1 MLKTIGVLSSGGD
14 APGMNPA
21 IRAVVRK
28 GIYHGLTVY
37 GIEHG
42 YVGLMEGQVIK
53 MTPASV
59 GGIIQRGGTILH
71 TARSKFFMTHEGKLK
86 AMETIKKF
94 GIDALVII
102 GGDGSYH
109 GAMDLSE
116 YGVNVVGVPGTIDN
130 DIAGTEYTIG
140 YDTALNTI
148 IDAVDKIRDTA
159 TSHERTFIVEVMGR
173 EAGFLALMSGISC
186 GAEAILI
193 PEIPFDLEELSER
206 LLKGIRRG
214 KNHNI
219 IILAEGVGKAS
230 RIAPLITEKTG
241 LEIRI
246 SVLGHI
252 QRGGTPTYLDRIMA
266 SRFGAA
272 AVDTLMKGER
282 NKAIGWKDGKL
293 RVYDLKEAVSFK
305 RKVDPELYELSKILS
320 I

>member
-1 MLKTIGVLSSGGD
+1 MIRTIGVLTSGGD

-28 GIYHGLTVY
+28 AIYHNLKVY
-37 GIEHG
+37 GIKYG
-42 YVGLMEGQVIK
+42 YVGLMEGHVK
-53 MTPASV
+53 EMTPASV

-71 TARSKFFMTHEGKLK
+71 TARSKFFMTHEGKVK
-86 AMETIKKF
+86 AIETIDKYK
-94 GIDALVII
+94 IDALVVI

-116 YGVNVVGVPGTIDN
+116 YGINVVGIPGTIDN

-186 GAEAILI
+186 GAEAVLI
-193 PEIPFDLEELSER
+193 PEISFDLDELSER
-206 LLKGIRRG
+206 LLRGMRRG

-230 RIAPLITEKTG
+230 RIAPLITERTG

-252 QRGGTPTYLDRIMA
+252 QRGGIPSYLDRIMA

-272 AVDTLMKGER
+272 AVEALLKNEK
-282 NKAIGWKDGKL
+282 NKAVGWKDGKL

-305 RKVDPELYELSKILS
+305 RKVDPELYKLSKILS

>member
-1 MLKTIGVLSSGGD
+1 MLKTIGVLTSGGD

-86 AMETIKKF
+86 AMETIEKYE
-94 GIDALVII
+94 IDALVVI
-102 GGDGSYH
+102 GGDGSYR

-193 PEIPFDLEELSER
+193 PEIPFDLDELSER

-252 QRGGTPTYLDRIMA
+252 QRGGIPTYLDGIMA
-266 SRFGAA
+266 SRFGAT
-272 AVDTLMKGER
+272 AVETLLKGER

>member
-1 MLKTIGVLSSGGD
+1 MLKTIGVLTSGGD

-42 YVGLMEGQVIK
+42 YVGLMEGQVIE

-86 AMETIKKF
+86 AMETIKRY
-94 GIDALVII
+94 GIDALVVI

-186 GAEAILI
+186 GAEAVLI
-193 PEIPFDLEELSER
+193 PEIPFDLDELSER

-266 SRFGAA
+266 SQFGAA
-272 AVDTLMKGER
+272 AVEALMRGEK

-305 RKVDPELYELSKILS
+305 RKVDPNLYELSKILS